1 MKTNK
6 LTWYIIGG
14 LLALSLFKSCE
25 SCSRGSKLKRQEI
38 IYKDKCDSLAR
49 EITLVDSQL
58 ATAKDSITAL
68 NYRIEALQGQ
78 KDLLGESLKH
88 SRQQNVSLTKTIQKV
103 QK

>member
-1 MKTNK
+1 MKANK

-25 SCSRGSKLKRQEI
+25 SCSRGSKLKRQEMV
-38 IYKDKCDSLAR
+38 YKDQCDSLKL
-49 EITLVDSQL
+49 EISRIDSQL
-58 ATAKDSITAL
+58 VEAKDSITAL

-88 SRQQNVSLTKTIQKV
+88 SRQQNVSLTKTIQNV

>member
-1 MKTNK
+1 MKANK

-25 SCSRGSKLKRQEI
+25 SCSRGSKLKRQEMV
-38 IYKDKCDSLAR
+38 YKDQCDSLKL
-49 EITLVDSQL
+49 EISRIDSQL
-58 ATAKDSITAL
+58 VEAKDSITAL
-68 NYRIEALQGQ
+68 NYRMEALQGQ

-88 SRQQNVSLTKTIQKV
+88 SRQQNVSLTKTIQNV